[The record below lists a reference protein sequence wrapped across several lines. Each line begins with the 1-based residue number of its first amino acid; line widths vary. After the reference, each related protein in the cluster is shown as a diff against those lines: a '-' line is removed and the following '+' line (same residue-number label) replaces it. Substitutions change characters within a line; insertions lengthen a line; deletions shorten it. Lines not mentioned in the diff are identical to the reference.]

1 MSWWKK
7 LVWRGAEDAPS
18 RRRTAEAP
26 VARAEAPGGEVGPAD
41 AVLAGVVVALIAFG
55 VVMVYSASAVYA
67 SQRYGDGQHFL
78 IRQGVACPAQFL
90 FERRY

>member
-1 MSWWKK
+1 VSWWKK

-41 AVLAGVVVALIAFG
+41 AVLAGVVVALIALATAVF
-55 VVMVYSASAVYA
+55 ASVPGMN
-67 SQRYGDGQHFL
+67 RWPPKPGL
-78 IRQGVACPAQFL
+78 TVITRT
-90 FERRY
+90 